1 MSDKVKIEGIF
12 EEGYGLIAKKAMRD
26 KNLNVVSKAI
36 YAYLCS
42 YAGKGKDVF
51 PSQKLLCAEL
61 GISKNTLGKYI
72 KELKDG
78 GYITVEQ
85 LKEKGRF
92 VQNIYTVNI
101 VLSKVSGD
109 TTKSD
114 VSNAGNNKKKIDKT
128 YTEKVQ
134 EETPEKTEEVKEEKK
149 DWRKDWKKQ
158 WRKKKSS
165 NTPLEIE
172 EILKK
177 YSELEL
183 PAFNYKPENYII
195 LKAYREL
202 GSVKLFEALTM
213 MSQSEFVKN
222 NMSVNAI
229 FKTENLKKA
238 LNGNF
243 KDKKKDSSSRGN
255 EVKKKFE
262 KPVYED
268 FTGDIIDEILKRTA
282 GGN

>member
-12 EEGYGLIAKKAMRD
+12 EEGYGFIAKKAMRD
-26 KNLNVVSKAI
+26 KSLNVVSKAI

-51 PSQKLLCAEL
+51 PSQKLLCADL
-61 GISKNTLGKYI
+61 GISRNTLGKYI

-85 LKEKGRF
+85 LKEKGKF
-92 VQNIYTVNI
+92 IQNLYTVNLA
-101 VLSKVSGD
+101 LSKVSAD
-109 TTKSD
+109 TAENNVK
-114 VSNAGNNKKKIDKT
+114 NAEKNRKKPDNIH
-128 YTEKVQ
+128 
-134 EETPEKTEEVKEEKK
+134 TEEVKEETAKK
-149 DWRKDWKKQ
+149 KEDKKEWRKEEL
-158 WRKKKSS
+158 S
-165 NTPLEIE
+165 NAPAEIQQ
-172 EILKK
+172 ILKK
-177 YSELEL
+177 YNELEL
-183 PAFNYKPENYII
+183 PAFDYRPEDYII
-195 LKAYREL
+195 LRTYREL
-202 GSVKLFEALTM
+202 GAVKLFEALTI

-229 FKTENLKKA
+229 FKIENLKKA

-243 KDKKKDSSSRGN
+243 KDKKRNCKGN
-255 EVKKKFE
+255 EVKKEFK

-268 FTGDIIDEILKRTA
+268 FTGDFIDEILKGTA